1 MLNTLSNGT
10 RNGWPFELGVFD
22 LDGTVLRRDLVIS
35 EKTVIAFDRLRERGM
50 RLVVATGRRYE
61 GAREHAGRLGFGGE
75 DPVICYGG
83 SMIRRMNGETLLH
96 RTLPRDL
103 GVEALEWAESRGLHT
118 RIFMDDAII
127 ASADPPLPFDRT
139 PHPGEPRTSPVDSP
153 AAWLAENNV
162 EPTKLVIVDQPQGV
176 ERWLREAQDAFAG
189 RLFVT
194 RSLPHYVEISSLEG
208 TKSNALAVM
217 CEHWEVD
224 PKRVL
229 AFGDADNDIDML
241 RFAGHGVA
249 VGGMTEEVREVAD
262 ALAPPVNEDGV
273 ARYIEELLG
282 GIDA

>member
-1 MLNTLSNGT
+1 MSNTLSNGT
-10 RNGWPFELGVFD
+10 RDELPFELGVFD
-22 LDGTVLRRDLVIS
+22 LDGIVLRRDLVIS
-35 EKTVIAFDRLRERGM
+35 EKTVAAFEKLRDRGM

-118 RIFMDDAII
+118 RIFMDDAIVV
-127 ASADPPLPFDRT
+127 SSNPPTTFERMSD
-139 PHPGEPRTSPVDSP
+139 PGEPRISPVDSP
-153 AAWLAENNV
+153 ADWLRRAE
-162 EPTKLVIVDQPQGV
+162 ERPTKLVLLDNPDGV
-176 ERWLREAQDAFAG
+176 ERWLREAQHAFAG

-217 CEHWEVD
+217 CERWEVD
-224 PKRVL
+224 PRRVL

-241 RFAGHGVA
+241 RFVGHGVA
-249 VGGMTEEVREVAD
+249 VGGLTGEVREAAD
-262 ALAPPVNEDGV
+262 EVVEPVHEDGV
-273 ARYIEELLG
+273 ANYIERLLG
-282 GIDA
+282 GADA